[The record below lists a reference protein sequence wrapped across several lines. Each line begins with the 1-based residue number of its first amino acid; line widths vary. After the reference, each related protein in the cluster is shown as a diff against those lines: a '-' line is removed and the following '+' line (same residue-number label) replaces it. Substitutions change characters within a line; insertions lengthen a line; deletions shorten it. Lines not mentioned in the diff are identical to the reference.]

1 MPNLIRKGRLV
12 MKFFRKRQ
20 RRMTIFPK
28 LIIAFLLVVAPI
40 YGIGLGMN
48 QLGEKSVREELSKSL
63 KSRVDFYLNSL
74 EVANELQRGLLQQY
88 ALDKDIQHATFI
100 SNTMTIGVWT
110 ETVQRI
116 QDKLQ
121 LIKSSSPYIK
131 SVSAHILTLKRTI
144 STEETISDTI
154 NPDYEAVAS
163 VSKLRGVGNFY
174 WNDRLFMAVAYP
186 GSDLPNMSETFA
198 LSIEINEETM
208 KQSLQ
213 NFSDYENAGAMLINP
228 ENGWILG
235 NQADDGLTKELSE
248 YLRNRSEDSAGEGYE
263 QISASDSSYFVAYK
277 RSPIFGYYLIAY
289 VPSDEML
296 GPIGKYRILLWG
308 LSFVSLVFIVAYS
321 YWLYQLIRKPLHR
334 MITGFRKVE
343 AGMMEP
349 IPLPKARDEFQ
360 YLFQRFNMMTNN
372 LKVLIQEVYEQK
384 LRAQTSE
391 LKQLQSQINPH
402 FLYNTYFI
410 LYRLAKMQDNDSVI
424 RFSQHLG
431 EYFQY
436 ITRNGSDDVPLD
448 AEIKHSR
455 SYVEIQNI
463 RFAKSRIAVD
473 FSELPEGCGD
483 MRVPRLILQP
493 FIENAYQYGLETK
506 RKDGKI
512 AVTMTEQD
520 GRLLISVEDNG
531 ERLTNADLQKLEA
544 NLEKQRADME
554 YTGMLNVH
562 RRLQIRFGAEY
573 GVSVARSAMGGMKA
587 TLKLPM
593 PPSPCKTA
601 EPSDTEDAKG
611 E

>member
-1 MPNLIRKGRLV
+1 
-12 MKFFRKRQ
+12 MKIFRKAQ

-40 YGIGLGMN
+40 YGIGLWMN

-63 KSRVDFYLNSL
+63 QSRVDFYLSSL
-74 EVANELQRGLLQQY
+74 EAGNEQMSGLLQQY
-88 ALDKDIQHATFI
+88 AIDKDIQHAAFI
-100 SNTMTIGVWT
+100 SNTMSIGAWT

-121 LIKSSSPYIK
+121 QIKYSSLYIK
-131 SVSAHILTLKRTI
+131 NVSAHILTLKRTI
-144 STEETISDTI
+144 SSNETISDTI

-163 VSKLRGVGNFY
+163 VAKLRGVGNYY
-174 WNDRLFMAVAYP
+174 WKDRLFMAVAYP
-186 GSDLPNMSETFA
+186 GSDLPNMKETFA
-198 LSIEINEETM
+198 LSIEINQDAM

-213 NFSDYENAGAMLINP
+213 NFSDYQNAGAMLVNP
-228 ENGWILG
+228 KNGWSLG
-235 NQADDGLTKELSE
+235 NQTDEVLAKELSD
-248 YLRNRSEDSAGEGYE
+248 YLKNRPEDSADEGYK
-263 QISASDSSYFVAYK
+263 QISAGNSSYLVAYK
-277 RSPIFGYYLIAY
+277 RSPTFGYYLVAY
-289 VPSDEML
+289 VPSVELL
-296 GPIGKYRILLWG
+296 GPIYKYRILLWL
-308 LSFVSLVFIVAYS
+308 LSFVSLVFIIAYS

-349 IPLPKARDEFQ
+349 IPLPKSRDEFQ

-410 LYRLAKMQDNDSVI
+410 LYRLAKMHDNDSVI

-436 ITRNGSDDVPLD
+436 ITRNGSDDVPLE

-455 SYVEIQNI
+455 SYVEIQSI
-463 RFAKSRIAVD
+463 RFAKSRITVD

-506 RKDGKI
+506 RRDGRI
-512 AVTMTEQD
+512 AVKMSERD
-520 GRLLISVEDNG
+520 GQLLISVEDNG
-531 ERLTNADLQKLEA
+531 ERLTNADLQQLEA
-544 NLEKQRADME
+544 NLEKQRAGME

-573 GVSVARSAMGGMKA
+573 GVSVARSELGGMKA
-587 TLKLPM
+587 TLRLPM
-593 PPSPCKTA
+593 PQFSVKPE
-601 EPSDTEDAKG
+601 EPSDTLDAKG
-611 E
+611 D

>member
-1 MPNLIRKGRLV
+1 
-12 MKFFRKRQ
+12 MKIFLKQQ

-40 YGIGLGMN
+40 YGIGLWMN
-48 QLGEKSVREELSKSL
+48 QLGEESVREELSKSL

-74 EVANELQRGLLQQY
+74 EVGNEQIRGLLQQY
-88 ALDKDIQHATFI
+88 AIDKDIQHAAFI
-100 SNTMTIGVWT
+100 SNTMSIGAWT

-121 LIKSSSPYIK
+121 QIKYSSLYIK
-131 SVSAHILTLKRTI
+131 TVSAHILTLKRTL
-144 STEETISDTI
+144 SSDETISDTI
-154 NPDYEAVAS
+154 NPEYEAVAS
-163 VSKLRGVGNFY
+163 VSKLRGVGNYY
-174 WNDRLFMAVAYP
+174 WKDRLFMAIAYP
-186 GSDLPNMSETFA
+186 GSDLPDMKETFA
-198 LSIEINEETM
+198 LSIELNQEAM

-213 NFSDYENAGAMLINP
+213 NFSDYKNAGAMLVNP
-228 ENGWILG
+228 ENGWVLG
-235 NQADDGLTKELSE
+235 NQTDEGLSKVLSA
-248 YLRNRSEDSAGEGYE
+248 YLKNRPEDSADEGYK
-263 QISASDSSYFVAYK
+263 QISAGNSSYFVAYK
-277 RSPIFGYYLIAY
+277 RSPTFGYYLIAY
-289 VPSDEML
+289 VPSAEML
-296 GPIGKYRILLWG
+296 GPIDKYRILLWL

-349 IPLPKARDEFQ
+349 IPLPKSRDEFQ

-410 LYRLAKMQDNDSVI
+410 LYRLAKMHDNDSVI

-463 RFAKSRIAVD
+463 RFAKSRITVD
-473 FSELPEGCGD
+473 FSELPEGCGY

-506 RKDGKI
+506 RRDGRI
-512 AVTMTEQD
+512 AVNMTEQD

-531 ERLTNADLQKLEA
+531 ERLTNADLQLLEA

-593 PPSPCKTA
+593 PQSSDKPA
-601 EPSDTEDAKG
+601 EPSPTLDAKG
-611 E
+611 D

>member
-1 MPNLIRKGRLV
+1 MNV
-12 MKFFRKRQ
+12 FRKR
-20 RRMTIFPK
+20 RLSLTIFPK

-63 KSRVDFYLNSL
+63 NSRVDFYLNLL
-74 EVANELQRGLLQQY
+74 EVENEQMMGLLQQY
-88 ALDKDIQHATFI
+88 AVDKDIQHAAFI
-100 SNTMTIGVWT
+100 SNTMTIGEWT

-121 LIKSSSPYIK
+121 LIKSSNPYIK

-144 STEETISDTI
+144 SSDETISDAI
-154 NPDYEAVAS
+154 SPEYEAVAS
-163 VSKLRGVGNFY
+163 VSKLRGVGKYY
-174 WNDRLFMAVAYP
+174 WHGRLFMAIAYP
-186 GSDLPNMSETFA
+186 GSDLPNMKATYV
-198 LSIEINEETM
+198 LSVEINEEMM

-213 NFSDYENAGAMLINP
+213 NFSDYKNAGAMLIHP
-228 ENGWILG
+228 ENGWILD
-235 NQADDGLTKELSE
+235 NQAGEGLTHELSD
-248 YLRNRSEDSAGEGYE
+248 YLRNRPADSADEGYA
-263 QISASDSSYFVAYK
+263 QLSAGDSSYFVAYK
-277 RSPIFGYYLIAY
+277 RSHAFGYYLIAY
-289 VPSDEML
+289 VPSVEMV
-296 GPIGKYRILLWG
+296 GAIDKYRMLLWL
-308 LSFVSLVFIVAYS
+308 LSFVSLAFIIAYS

-334 MITGFRKVE
+334 MIAGFRKVE
-343 AGMMEP
+343 AGKMEP
-349 IPLPKARDEFQ
+349 MPLPKTHDEFY

-410 LYRLAKMQDNDSVI
+410 LYRLAKMHDNDTVI

-431 EYFQY
+431 GYFQY
-436 ITRNGSDDVPLD
+436 ITRNGSDEVPLD

-463 RFAKSRIAVD
+463 RFAKSRITVD

-493 FIENAYQYGLETK
+493 FIENAYQYGIETK
-506 RKDGKI
+506 RRDGRI

-531 ERLTNADLQKLEA
+531 ERLTNADLQRIEA
-544 NLEKQRADME
+544 NLVHQGANME

-562 RRLQIRFGAEY
+562 RRLQIRFGAAY
-573 GVSVARSAMGGMKA
+573 GVSVARGEMGGMKA
-587 TLKLPM
+587 TLRLPM
-593 PPSPCKTA
+593 PPSPGKAA
-601 EPSDTEDAKG
+601 ESSDPSDLADPNDAKG
-611 E
+611 V

>member
-1 MPNLIRKGRLV
+1 
-12 MKFFRKRQ
+12 MKILRKRQ
-20 RRMTIFPK
+20 WRMTIFPK

-63 KSRVDFYLNSL
+63 KSKVDFYLNSL
-74 EVANELQRGLLQQY
+74 EVENERMTGLLRQY
-88 ALDKDIQHATFI
+88 AIDKDIQHATFI

-110 ETVQRI
+110 DTVQRI
-116 QDKLQ
+116 QEKLQ
-121 LIKSSSPYIK
+121 LIKNSSLYIK

-144 STEETISDTI
+144 SSDETISDTV
-154 NPDYEAVAS
+154 NPEYEAVAS
-163 VSKLRGVGNFY
+163 VSKLRGVGNYF
-174 WNDRLFMAVAYP
+174 WKDRLFMAIAYP
-186 GSDLPNMSETFA
+186 GSDLPKMKETFA
-198 LSIEINEETM
+198 LSIEINQEMM

-213 NFSDYENAGAMLINP
+213 NFSDYKNAGAMLVNP

-235 NQADDGLTKELSE
+235 NQADEGLTKELSD
-248 YLRNRSEDSAGEGYE
+248 YLKNRPEDSPDEDYK
-263 QISASDSSYFVAYK
+263 QISAGNSSYFVAYK
-277 RSPIFGYYLIAY
+277 RSPTFGYYLIAY
-289 VPSDEML
+289 VPSAEML
-296 GPIGKYRILLWG
+296 GPIDNYRMLLWL

-334 MITGFRKVE
+334 MIIGFRKVE

-349 IPLPKARDEFQ
+349 IPLPKTRDEFR
-360 YLFQRFNMMTNN
+360 YLFQRFNMMTDN
-372 LKVLIQEVYEQK
+372 LKVLIHEVYEQK

-410 LYRLAKMQDNDSVI
+410 LYRLAKMNDNDSVI
-424 RFSQHLG
+424 QFSQHLG

-455 SYVEIQNI
+455 TYVEIQNI
-463 RFAKSRIAVD
+463 RFARSRITVE
-473 FSELPEGCGD
+473 FGELPAGCGD

-506 RKDGKI
+506 RRDGRI
-512 AVTMTEQD
+512 AVTMIEQD
-520 GRLLISVEDNG
+520 GKLLMSVEDNG
-531 ERLTNADLQKLEA
+531 EKLTNADLQSIEA
-544 NLEKQRADME
+544 NLVNHGTDME

-562 RRLQIRFGAEY
+562 RRLKIRFGGEY
-573 GVSVARSAMGGMKA
+573 GVSVARGEMGGMKA

-593 PPSPCKTA
+593 PQSLDKA
-601 EPSDTEDAKG
+601 EEPSEPNDAKG